1 VLILFRPDLL
11 IQNLNLKSTTNCQD
25 QWKSATNLE
34 MLCIWNSEFLLS
46 SQNMDEDQG
55 KNNMPSDIDQQVWRY
70 FIFYFKNIK
79 KYFFLNFLF

>member
-34 MLCIWNSEFLLS
+34 MLCIWNSEFLLP

-55 KNNMPSDIDQQVWRY
+55 KNNMPSDIRLTSLT
-70 FIFYFKNIK
+70 IFYFLFQ
-79 KYFFLNFLF
+79 KYFF